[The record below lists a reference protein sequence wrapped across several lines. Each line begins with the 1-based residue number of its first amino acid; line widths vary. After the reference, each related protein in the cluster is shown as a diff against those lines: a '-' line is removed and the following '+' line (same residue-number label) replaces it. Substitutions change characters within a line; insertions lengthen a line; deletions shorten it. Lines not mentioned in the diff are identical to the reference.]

1 MERDLNSVRHVFV
14 GFVEGRE
21 SGIRN
26 AEFATL
32 SMSPVGAYC
41 IVLYFLCCL
50 KLDSHYNNYFI
61 FNFSIQ
67 DIEQNVS
74 ETLACCS
81 KVSSAST
88 YIPMENK
95 LSKQQTTRYS
105 SIIQL
110 LNRFQTFICHIVS
123 TISSETEG

>member
-1 MERDLNSVRHVFV
+1 MERYLNSVRHVFV
-14 GFVEGRE
+14 GFVEGKE

-26 AEFATL
+26 VEFATL

-41 IVLYFLCCL
+41 IVYTF
-50 KLDSHYNNYFI
+50 FI
-61 FNFSIQ
+61 SRNSIRITIIISSLTLQ

-81 KVSSAST
+81 KVSSASP
-88 YIPMENK
+88 YITKENK
-95 LSKQQTTRYS
+95 LSKQQTTSYS

-110 LNRFQTFICHIVS
+110 LNRFQTFICHPVS